1 MVSVMPQFP
10 PPSELLADL
19 SRLQHLKPSSCCYVV
34 YVPATKGSASMTV
47 ARSVAAMETASSGPT
62 APRTTTPAGLVESRT
77 IGTMEWETAT
87 AVMLG

>member
-1 MVSVMPQFP
+1 
-10 PPSELLADL
+10 
-19 SRLQHLKPSSCCYVV
+19 
-34 YVPATKGSASMTV
+34 MTV